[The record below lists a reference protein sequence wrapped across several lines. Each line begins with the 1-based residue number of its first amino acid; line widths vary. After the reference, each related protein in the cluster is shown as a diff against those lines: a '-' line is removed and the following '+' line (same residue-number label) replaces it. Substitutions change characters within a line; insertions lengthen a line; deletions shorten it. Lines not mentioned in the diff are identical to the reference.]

1 MQIFF
6 MGSCSVAPFFFFGV
20 YSSNLFIQFNDAIAK
35 FNLQIANTKPQKA
48 LILWRFLWFCFIS
61 LSSTKLTQFPK
72 QKIPDYLGT

>member
-1 MQIFF
+1 MQISF
-6 MGSCSVAPFFFFGV
+6 MGSCSVAPFFFVGV

-48 LILWRFLWFCFIS
+48 LILWRFLWFGFIS